1 MEEFVE
7 RTSDARPPSYI
18 IFVAFFVYSL
28 PFVYSD
34 FMQKKNFSRKWWEGA
49 GAIKQ
54 GVLYYKNNFKIFK
67 LVKHSETWSE
77 FHTLPFL

>member
-34 FMQKKNFSRKWWEGA
+34 FMQKKKLLEKMVGGGWCYKTRGP
-49 GAIKQ
+49 
-54 GVLYYKNNFKIFK
+54 VL
-67 LVKHSETWSE
+67 
-77 FHTLPFL
+77 